1 MRNIEINIGMVCNNR
16 CVFCVNSQVNA
27 AGRRWVS
34 KERVVAEID
43 RAAARGYRAL
53 GFLGGEITYYPHAV
67 EVIRLAREKGFVR
80 ISLCTNGRRLA
91 RKEILD
97 ALIEAGVT
105 RFAVSIHSHEAD
117 VEDRICGRKGAFG
130 EKLAG
135 IDNLVRAAAEGHL
148 RDGVSL
154 NSCIHGL
161 NWNRLTEMARFFRAR
176 GISDMRFNFLRPEHQ
191 AEGNRELV
199 PRLSDALREVLRL
212 VVENHRRLRMTITFG
227 DIPVCLWPP
236 SFLANAA
243 FARRYIG
250 EFRDLDT
257 DVSEFRDAVV
267 PHRFNWRRTRSATLK
282 ARLPV
287 CGACGAA
294 GICEGPW
301 TKYVALHGAD
311 EFRAVALAK
320 GAKEAKG
327 AKGREV
333 RAKGAKDRKGRQEGG
348 SGRARARGNA
358 ARRKPA

>member
-1 MRNIEINIGMVCNNR
+1 MMRNIEINIGMVCNNR

-43 RAAARGYRAL
+43 RAAARGYHAL
-53 GFLGGEITYYPHAV
+53 GFLGGEITYYPRAV
-67 EVIRLAREKGFVR
+67 EVIRLAREKGFTR

-91 RKEILD
+91 RQEVLD
-97 ALIEAGVT
+97 KLLEAGVT
-105 RFAVSIHSHEAD
+105 RFAVSIHSHEAA
-117 VEDRICGRKGAFG
+117 VEDRINGRKGAFA

-135 IDNLVRAAAEGHL
+135 IDNLVRAAAAGHL

-191 AEGNRELV
+191 AAGNRELV
-199 PRLSDALREVLRL
+199 PRLPDAVREALRLI
-212 VVENHRRLRMTITFG
+212 VENHRHLRMTITFG

-267 PHRFNWRRTRSATLK
+267 PHRFNWRRTRSTTLK

-287 CGACGAA
+287 CEACAA
-294 GICEGPW
+294 ARICEGPW
-301 TKYVALHGAD
+301 TKYVAIWGAD
-311 EFRAVALAK
+311 EFRAVGGVK
-320 GAKEAKG
+320 GAEG
-327 AKGREV
+327 
-333 RAKGAKDRKGRQEGG
+333 AKGAKDRKGRKGG
-348 SGRARARGNA
+348 GTARERGKVARGTRA
-358 ARRKPA
+358 